1 MKYLAI
7 TAATILICGVAGV
20 STKDGAKAE
29 ETVQPAQDE
38 TIQTDF
44 TPVEYIDFDPY
55 YINVDLGK
63 NEG

>member
-1 MKYLAI
+1 MKYFAI
-7 TAATILICGVAGV
+7 TAATVLICGVAGL

-29 ETVQPAQDE
+29 ETVQPVQEEIIEIDLV
-38 TIQTDF
+38 
-44 TPVEYIDFDPY
+44 PVEYIDFDPY